1 MEKKEVV
8 VEETTNEEVEE
19 LEVQTTFNEDGIDI
33 LVEDGEVENEY
44 KND

>member
-1 MEKKEVV
+1 MEEKEVV

-33 LVEDGEVENEY
+33 LVEDGEVENEH